1 MIDSATGRS
10 DYTGNGSASEFDYNF
25 KILDRTHLRVVVCNL
40 DGEETV
46 LDLDDDYEVDG
57 VADLLGGTVTLVAN
71 GADYLDA
78 GTNELK
84 SGYLLSVLRGIP
96 LLQEQ
101 DIRNQRD
108 FYPETHEDLFD
119 RMVMVEQQLQDQIDR
134 SVKTPETESGLDM
147 ALPPV
152 ATRAGNIMAFD
163 SDGKPTVVS
172 TIQNAGDL
180 VVTPYIETLLDD
192 VNAATA
198 RATLGFS
205 GAGGT
210 VAPGNIEAAAV
221 TTAKIADLNV
231 TTAKLA
237 AEAVTIAKMREEFF
251 YDLTTVVPQF
261 GDFVG
266 GADVSDATKKKKFN
280 VGAIKASKY
289 ASLTTS
295 QTLTSEHDTLLLSG
309 AAVPTITIPSAA
321 SAGEGKR
328 YKLIHNDSTATFLRY
343 FPIALQVGDTY
354 GGVDWTSISLFTYG
368 EVLEIES
375 DGISK
380 WYVVGRKTK
389 TEWRSLGI
397 PNISSLSAFVF
408 SWTGSKS
415 IVAGDTYTDGIYT
428 YTVTT
433 TANTTSGTFSGPNAF
448 PSASGTLTRV
458 TGTGLASIVYTSRTT
473 TGQPVF
479 DVFGQ
484 AYNEAHYYRDGH
496 FMYFRHRFQNLT
508 ANGTSGSGGY
518 LFYLPTGV
526 AMAAASITPYIGTV
540 NGEVMTASGTN
551 AMLSLLENHGQSTWS
566 TAYAQGHGLVAWA
579 YSATSFRMDA
589 WTYNAG
595 DSGAILGG
603 AAHPIGS
610 ISTTWSFTVKIPIES
625 WREG

>member
-57 VADLLGGTVTLVAN
+57 VGDLLGGTVTLVAN

-84 SGYLLSVLRGIP
+84 SGFLLSVLRGIP

-221 TTAKIADLNV
+221 TTAKLADLNV

-343 FPIALQVGDTY
+343 FPIALQVGDTF

-389 TEWRSLGI
+389 TEWRTLGVPSI
-397 PNISSLSAFVF
+397 TCTAAFVF
-408 SWTGSKS
+408 SWTGAKS
-415 IVAGDTYTDGIYT
+415 IVRGDTYTDGFYT

-448 PSASGTLTRV
+448 PGLTGTLTRV
-458 TGTGLASIVYTSRTT
+458 TGTGLATIVYTSRTV
-473 TGQPVF
+473 TGQPIF
-479 DVFGQ
+479 DFS
-484 AYNEAHYYRDGH
+484 ATYNVASYYRDGQY
-496 FMYFRHRFQNLT
+496 MYFKHLFKNSGT
-508 ANGTSGSGGY
+508 AGTSGSGS
-518 LFYLPTGV
+518 LIWSLPTGV
-526 AMAAASITPYIGTV
+526 AIHSSIPPYLEDPGSYLGSQNGGLQSKSNLAVDGTA
-540 NGEVMTASGTN
+540 NY
-551 AMLSLLENHGQSTWS
+551 STVY
-566 TAYAQGHGLVAWA
+566 TQGRGLQAYA
-579 YSATSFRMDA
+579 YSTTQFRMDVWA
-589 WTYNAG
+589 YNAG
-595 DSGAILGG
+595 
-603 AAHPIGS
+603 AAAYVIGPQFPLDTA
-610 ISTTWSFTVKIPIES
+610 TTVWSFTVKIPIES